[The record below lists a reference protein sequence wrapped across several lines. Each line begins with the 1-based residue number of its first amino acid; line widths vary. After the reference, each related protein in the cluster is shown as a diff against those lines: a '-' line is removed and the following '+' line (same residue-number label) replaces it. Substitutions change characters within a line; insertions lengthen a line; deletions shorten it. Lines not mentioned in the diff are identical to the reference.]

1 MPVYLQHFE
10 VKLFYSPR
18 GRVFNLSPLN
28 WPMVDGNF
36 EFGGWGE
43 EEGEQHFNLIGHVW
57 MICEN
62 TLLPEK
68 SELHCQFANLQ

>member
-1 MPVYLQHFE
+1 
-10 VKLFYSPR
+10 
-18 GRVFNLSPLN
+18 
-28 WPMVDGNF
+28 MVDGNL

-43 EEGEQHFNLIGHVW
+43 EEGEKHFNFIRRVW

-68 SELHCQFANLQ
+68 SELH